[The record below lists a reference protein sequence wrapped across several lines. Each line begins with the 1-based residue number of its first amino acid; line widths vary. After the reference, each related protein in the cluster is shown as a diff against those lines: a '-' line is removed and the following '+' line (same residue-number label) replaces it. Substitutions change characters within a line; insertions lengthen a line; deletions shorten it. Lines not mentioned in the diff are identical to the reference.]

1 MLGINKL
8 LAFLRR
14 QVGLRTDAASA
25 TGSLHAKI
33 AEELARIGAINPASG
48 GTDTLFKFL
57 KRLETVLMAKA
68 NQPRIT
74 VATTASTELSNALS
88 VSGSGYLVGIFQ
100 RVVYSAVGY
109 SGSLELTFD
118 GTIRLSDS
126 GFASTQRAGDTEVTH
141 NWQAVVTAD
150 LAFFHRFNS
159 SLLVRHKSSAAYSVT
174 TWVAYVLD

>member
-33 AEELARIGAINPASG
+33 AEELARIGAINPPSG

-57 KRLETVLMAKA
+57 KQLETVLMAKG

-74 VATTASTELSNALS
+74 VASTTSTTLSNVLS

-100 RVVYSAVGY
+100 RVSWSATSY

-118 GTIRLSDS
+118 GTIGLSDS
-126 GFASTQRAGDTEVTH
+126 GFASTQRAGAEVTH